1 MSNYTRKGYNPKSL
15 DNLKRMSDRTPN
27 ERRELGRKG
36 GRKSANL
43 YQERRPNVLV
53 IEKCCPLCNGSITI
67 KANTLEAVK
76 IALEQ
81 ISQLLE
87 DEKRIDTKRLTSG

>member
-15 DNLKRMSDRTPN
+15 DNLKRMSDRTPS
-27 ERRELGRKG
+27 ERRELGQKG

-43 YQERRPNVLV
+43 YQERHPNVLV

-87 DEKRIDTKRLTSG
+87 DEKRNYPKRLQSG

>member
-1 MSNYTRKGYNPKSL
+1 MRKYQRKGYNPKSL

-43 YQERRPNVLV
+43 YHERNPYVLV
-53 IEKCCPLCNGSITI
+53 IEKNCPLCNGSYTI
-67 KANTLEAVK
+67 KANTLKAVK

-81 ISQLLE
+81 VTQLLE
-87 DEKRIDTKRLTSG
+87 DEQANYTGG